1 MAEAQAQPLSQSQ
14 FDVLYTLLRA
24 GDALTQRQIQ
34 TSTGM
39 SLGRVNAA
47 VRECE
52 AAGYIQERH
61 LTEAGRTALEPYR
74 VDNAV
79 IMAAGL
85 SQRFAP
91 T

>member
-1 MAEAQAQPLSQSQ
+1 MVDPQTQSLSQSQ
-14 FDVLYTLLRA
+14 FDVLYALLRT

-34 TSTGM
+34 ESTGM

-61 LTEAGRTALEPYR
+61 LTEAGRPW
-74 VDNAV
+74 
-79 IMAAGL
+79 
-85 SQRFAP
+85 SP
-91 T
+91 TG

>member
-39 SLGRVNAA
+39 PCASARRPATSRNA
-47 VRECE
+47 
-52 AAGYIQERH
+52 
-61 LTEAGRTALEPYR
+61 T
-74 VDNAV
+74 
-79 IMAAGL
+79 
-85 SQRFAP
+85 
-91 T
+91 